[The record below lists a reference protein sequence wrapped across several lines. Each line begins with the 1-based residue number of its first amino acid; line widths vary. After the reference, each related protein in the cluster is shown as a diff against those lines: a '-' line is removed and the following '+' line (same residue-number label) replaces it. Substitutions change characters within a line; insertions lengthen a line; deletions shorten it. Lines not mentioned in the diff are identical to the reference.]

1 MLADQSTPR
10 TNVRTRPRRV
20 LSAVSLLV
28 AMAVAGAG
36 GLVWSSNRTLGTMR
50 RVPTVGAVLDPVAH
64 HVENYLLV
72 GSDSRVSGDP
82 NTGVTGGVTGSR
94 SDSIMVLRYDTTA
107 HTAALLSIPR
117 DLWVKVPGHTNK
129 RRINSALGDG
139 PDVLVRT
146 VQRELRLPIQHYVEI
161 DFTGFEGLVNTL
173 GGVVVC
179 FKHPSRDKNTG
190 LRQNAGCH
198 RLGGTQAL
206 AYARSRHFLEYIH
219 GTWVED
225 PTSDLGRSR
234 RQRDFVNRS
243 LQEALA
249 QVKANP
255 FRAGALIEAISGG
268 LRVDDSLDLLTAAV
282 SLRSAVGAGIRSFA
296 LPVRNIH
303 ASGASVLAL
312 ADGSAAVLAYFR
324 GAGPAPTG

>member
-1 MLADQSTPR
+1 MSDHQFSPR
-10 TNVRTRPRRV
+10 TPPRRV
-20 LSAVSLLV
+20 RSAVSLL
-28 AMAVAGAG
+28 AAAAVLGAG
-36 GLVWSSNRTLGTMR
+36 GLVWASHRTLGTVQR
-50 RVPTVGAVLDPVAH
+50 LAAVGPVLDTASH
-64 HVENYLLV
+64 RIENYLLV
-72 GSDSRVSGDP
+72 GSDTRAAGDP
-82 NTGVTGGVTGSR
+82 NTGNTGGVTGSR
-94 SDSIMVLRYDTTA
+94 SDSIMVLRYDTVA

-117 DLWVKVPGHTNK
+117 DLWVNVPGHTSK

-146 VQRELRLPIQHYVEI
+146 VQRELHLPIQHFVEI

-234 RQRDFVNRS
+234 RQRDFVNRC
-243 LQEALA
+243 LQEAVA

-268 LRVDDSLDLLTAAV
+268 LRVDGSLDVLTAAV
-282 SLRSAVGAGIRSFA
+282 SLRSAVGAGIHSYA

-303 ASGASVLAL
+303 VAGASVLAL

-324 GAGPAPTG
+324 GAGPAPAG

>member
-1 MLADQSTPR
+1 
-10 TNVRTRPRRV
+10 
-20 LSAVSLLV
+20 
-28 AMAVAGAG
+28 MAVFGAG
-36 GLVWSSNRTLGTMR
+36 GLVWASHRTLGTMR
-50 RVPTVGAVLDPVAH
+50 RVAKVSGVLDTTSR

-72 GSDSRVSGDP
+72 GSDSRSSGDP

-94 SDSIMVLRYDTTA
+94 SDSIMVLRYDTVS
-107 HTAALLSIPR
+107 HTASLLSIPR
-117 DLWVKVPGHTNK
+117 DLWVNVPGHTNK

-139 PDVLVRT
+139 PDVLVQT
-146 VQRELRLPIQHYVEI
+146 VQRELHLPIHHYVEI

-219 GTWVED
+219 GVWVED

-234 RQRDFVNRS
+234 RQRDFVNRC
-243 LQEALA
+243 LQEAVA
-249 QVKANP
+249 QVKGNP
-255 FRAGALIEAISGG
+255 FRAGALIESIGGG
-268 LRVDDSLDLLTAAV
+268 LRVDGSLDVLTAAV
-282 SLRSAVGAGIRSFA
+282 SLRSAVGSGIRSYA

-303 ASGASVLAL
+303 AGGASVLAL

-324 GAGPAPTG
+324 GTGPAPAG